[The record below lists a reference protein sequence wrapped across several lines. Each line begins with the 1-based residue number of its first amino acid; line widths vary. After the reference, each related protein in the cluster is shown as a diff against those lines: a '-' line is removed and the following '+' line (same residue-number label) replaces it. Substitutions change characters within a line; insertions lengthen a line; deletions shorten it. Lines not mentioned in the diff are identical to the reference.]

1 MSGPQSCE
9 DRAGYVGSPPGLAS
23 ADLALDQG
31 VRGHLPVTG
40 VPLEGCKGPVLR
52 RAPGLLTCSAATPC
66 VLTQVMEP
74 ALCPHL

>member
-1 MSGPQSCE
+1 MSGPQSYE
-9 DRAGYVGSPPGLAS
+9 DRAGHVGSPLDLDS
-23 ADLALDQG
+23 AGLALDQD
-31 VRGHLPVTG
+31 VRGHLPITG

-52 RAPGLLTCSAATPC
+52 RAPGLLTCLAATPC

>member
-1 MSGPQSCE
+1 MSGPQSYE
-9 DRAGYVGSPPGLAS
+9 DRAGHVGSPLDLDSAGLALHQ
-23 ADLALDQG
+23 D
-31 VRGHLPVTG
+31 VRGHLPITG